1 MPHTPCTAGVE
12 MTQRMSPSELA
23 RALADQAESIARDLF
38 PAGRR
43 QGNEW
48 CVGSLAGEPG
58 QSLRISLGGK
68 HRGRWREFSDGSG
81 GDLLD
86 LVSAVRFAGDLRQ
99 AIRWAR
105 DHVGCNRQTARPVS
119 RLATR
124 KSCTVKVARRLW
136 EESQPA
142 AGTLTDLYLEARR
155 IVCAIPSSIRHH
167 PALEYRHAGRVLG
180 TFPAML
186 AAVTDPRTG
195 EFQGLHRTYLE
206 PDIDPNPVS
215 KLTVTDDAGNRLA
228 AKLSLG
234 GMAGNGVVLGGLSR
248 RHVVF
253 VGEGIETTARAVSLA
268 GRGGIAA
275 VSAGN
280 MPRLRLPDAARL
292 IYILVDPDPAGRRA
306 SRQAAERWHREGRK
320 VYLVDPEEVG
330 A

>member
-1 MPHTPCTAGVE
+1 MRTDGKLMIE
-12 MTQRMSPSELA
+12 RMAPPDLA

-38 PAGRR
+38 PAGWR
-43 QGNEW
+43 QGNDW
-48 CVGSLAGEPG
+48 CVGSVAGEPG

-86 LVSAVRFAGDLRQ
+86 LAAAVLFGGDLRH
-99 AIRWAR
+99 AIGWAR
-105 DHVGCNRQTARPVS
+105 DHVGCASPPV
-119 RLATR
+119 TR
-124 KSCTVKVARRLW
+124 IKQVEPAAPRSWTSKIAHRLW
-136 EESQPA
+136 QESQPA

-155 IVCAIPSSIRHH
+155 IHCAIPPSIRHH
-167 PALEYRHAGRVLG
+167 PALEYRHGGKVLG
-180 TFPAML
+180 TFPAMV

-195 EFQGLHRTYLE
+195 EFRGLHRTYLQ
-206 PDIDPNPVS
+206 PGIDPNPVG
-215 KLTVTDDAGNRLA
+215 KLALTDDAGNRLEP
-228 AKLSLG
+228 KLSLG
-234 GMAGNGVVLGGLSR
+234 ALAGNGIVLGGLSR

-292 IYILVDPDPAGRRA
+292 IYILVDPDPAGRNSSER
-306 SRQAAERWHREGRK
+306 AAELWTREGRK
-320 VYLVDPEEVG
+320 VFLVDPGEVG